1 MKCDDLRNL
10 CLLARVAG
18 ILSAMAGM
26 RGAMITDTMSIELED
41 AAEKIVEVENFLF
54 DKELRKTG
62 LTIDIKSV
70 PSAEEMIK
78 YLSDKKKVI
87 SPERGPTEAF
97 GRVYAPPEDAS
108 DQ

>member
-10 CLLARVAG
+10 CLLARVSG

-26 RGAMITDTMSIELED
+26 RGATITDTMSIELED

-62 LTIDIKSV
+62 LTIDIKGA
-70 PSAEEMIK
+70 PGAEEMIK
-78 YLSDKKKVI
+78 YLNEKKVNVYDG
-87 SPERGPTEAF
+87 RPTETF
-97 GRVYAPPEDAS
+97 GRVYPAQEDAG